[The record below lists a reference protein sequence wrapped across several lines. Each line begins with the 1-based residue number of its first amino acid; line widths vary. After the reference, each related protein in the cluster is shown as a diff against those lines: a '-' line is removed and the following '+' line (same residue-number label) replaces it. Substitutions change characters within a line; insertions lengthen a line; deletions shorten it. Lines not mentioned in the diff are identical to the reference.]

1 LAAVASRKETELGL
15 NSTPRPH
22 PTAQSPLSSKLSWP
36 ALCSDVEIDARGRV
50 HVSAKVAEDL
60 IALGLRV
67 WLSLMPFEST
77 NALRNKL
84 A

>member
-1 LAAVASRKETELGL
+1 
-15 NSTPRPH
+15 
-22 PTAQSPLSSKLSWP
+22 
-36 ALCSDVEIDARGRV
+36 LCSDVEIDARGRV

-77 NALRNKL
+77 NALRTKL